1 MADLCL
7 SCGEYVGQNAE
18 DSPYCK
24 CHRDELKELKEK
36 AKSWD
41 ESTSLKSYEEFLIQ
55 KEIVERLKKRI
66 KELDEYIQ
74 DQYDNHNNIAG
85 IEEDQL
91 EELQKILGG
100 KDESN

>member
-24 CHRDELKELKEK
+24 CDRKKFKELKEIAEKYKLMMTPTAKDMEK
-36 AKSWD
+36 A
-41 ESTSLKSYEEFLIQ
+41 LQ
-55 KEIVERLKKRI
+55 IVERLKKRI
-66 KELDEYIQ
+66 EYLDEYIQ
-74 DQYDNHNNIAG
+74 DQYDNNNNIAG

-91 EELQKILGG
+91 ELLEKILGE
-100 KDESN
+100 KK

>member
-41 ESTSLKSYEEFLIQ
+41 ESTSLESYEEFLIQ
-55 KEIVERLKKRI
+55 KEIVERLKNRI
-66 KELDEYIQ
+66 YFHGMHGASDSTATIQ
-74 DQYDNHNNIAG
+74 DAI
-85 IEEDQL
+85 L
-91 EELQKILGG
+91 SELQKILGEE
-100 KDESN
+100 K